1 MSIDKIVQKHYE
13 KKSPQTVLALVAEQ
27 LKKKYTLM
35 EQDEGDVQKG
45 TTVLKLPKFKI
56 NEKNWGKRL
65 ETEDRAIIEQ
75 IGANLGG
82 DTPLAR
88 VEYLQQFLDEKEEI
102 QGELTV
108 GKVMGTLM
116 FLDIFASIVYEFNAS
131 VAGFLFEALF
141 AGIFEGYQI
150 EAKEGGGEA
159 GTTDVVLTIGN
170 ATSKQDVEYSFKL
183 LTKGG
188 GPIKGSATDLMNGIR
203 KSSDASETYLIGLK
217 SGDENVMQIDFY
229 EFVISKDTWF
239 NWIGRPDIRDDA
251 VFGEVQFTFG
261 EQVPILQGKIRLGT
275 TSHQGKVIDGE
286 FVRLPPSKSKDREAF
301 DANAAPL
308 IKTSPANPMVLQEPH
323 NLTHVNGT
331 PVEEGEYLIPGED
344 YKIVAKTGDE
354 KRADFSK
361 ASNFNELYAGYL
373 GKDSPHR
380 FGPNDE
386 DFITYVSNGTYK
398 KDDEFFDHLEKLT
411 TFGGDIGPGPAGQF
425 KVGQNYMMKQAPN
438 VDGPHT
444 LVLDRAKFESA
455 AKTYTAV
462 IGDKIYQVFT
472 DMANLVEDVSGYYL
486 GGDVST
492 RFEYAQAAK
501 NEADRLAKSTEE
513 NFKDVEVDEDTRKA
527 LEKSARR
534 REASRGAP
542 PMDMSRGVKSPAK
555 EGKEDNLGTLL
566 EMIKRIVKNNP

>member
-1 MSIDKIVQKHYE
+1 M
-13 KKSPQTVLALVAEQ
+13 
-27 LKKKYTLM
+27 
-35 EQDEGDVQKG
+35 
-45 TTVLKLPKFKI
+45 
-56 NEKNWGKRL
+56 
-65 ETEDRAIIEQ
+65 
-75 IGANLGG
+75 
-82 DTPLAR
+82 
-88 VEYLQQFLDEKEEI
+88 
-102 QGELTV
+102 TV

-188 GPIKGSATDLMNGIR
+188 GYIKGSATDLMNGIR

-229 EFVISKDTWF
+229 EFVISKETWF
-239 NWIGRPDIRDDA
+239 NWIGRPDIRPTPVYDIQ
-251 VFGEVQFTFG
+251 QFTLG
-261 EQVPILQGKIRLGT
+261 EQTPILKDKARLHASRKEKVPGKI
-275 TSHQGKVIDGE
+275 IDG
-286 FVRLPPSKSKDREAF
+286 AF
-301 DANAAPL
+301 MPRTTANARAASKRQYIESGAEEIVAMLP
-308 IKTSPANPMVLQEPH
+308 NPVLLQEPY

-331 PVEEGEYLIPGED
+331 PVKEGEYLIPGED
-344 YKIVAKTGDE
+344 YKIVAVTSMASK
-354 KRADFSK
+354 ADFSK
-361 ASNFNELYAGYL
+361 ASNFKELYAGYL
-373 GKDSPHR
+373 GKDNPYR

-398 KDDEFFDHLEKLT
+398 KDGEFFDHLEKLT

-425 KVGQNYMMKQAPN
+425 KVGQPYMMNQAPG
-438 VDGPHT
+438 VDGPYT

-486 GGDVST
+486 GADVAA

-513 NFKDVEVDEDTRKA
+513 NFKEVEVDEDTRKA

-534 REASRGAP
+534 REATRGAP
-542 PMDMSRGVKSPAK
+542 EMGLGRGVKSPAK